1 MQEKDMVNDVLSMT
15 KASLTSYARVIAECS
30 NRDLRHTLQQ
40 IRDADEQ
47 FQYQLYQLAEQK
59 NYYHP
64 AQTASLQDVQQVKSM
79 FEQGG
84 MMN

>member
-59 NYYHP
+59 NYYRP
-64 AQTASLQDVQQVKSM
+64 AQTASLQDVQQVKSR
-79 FEQGG
+79 F
-84 MMN
+84 